1 MKKELGYLLQCYIF
15 HISNTVNTDR
25 RKGYQI
31 KLVKVNRTKTQI

>member
-1 MKKELGYLLQCYIF
+1 MPDNEKGVRLPF

-31 KLVKVNRTKTQI
+31 KLVKVNRIKTQI